1 MPPASDQLLFG
12 TAGVPQGA
20 PGTSTLEGIQYI
32 KKIGL
37 DCQEIEFVKGTKMR
51 PDTAKK
57 IKEKAAEINVRL
69 SVHAPYYINMNSIEE
84 GKRIASRE
92 RLLAAA
98 RLAHLCGARNVV
110 FHTGYYGKDT
120 PEKTFETIKKGV
132 AEVVS
137 ILKKER
143 IPVILR
149 PEVMGKRSQFG
160 SLEEILFLCRE
171 MEGET
176 LPCLDFCHLHA
187 REGRINTYEEFCQVL
202 SQVGKQIGDNAL
214 KDLHIHIS
222 GVAYSDKGEIKHLNL
237 NESDF
242 QYNELIKALKDH
254 QVEGMVICES
264 PNQEKDALLLKK
276 VYRNL

>member
-1 MPPASDQLLFG
+1 MSPASDQLLFG
-12 TAGVPQGA
+12 TAGVPQGT

-32 KKIGL
+32 KEIGL

-84 GKRIASRE
+84 GKRMASQE
-92 RLLAAA
+92 RLLTAA

-171 MEGET
+171 VDGT
-176 LPCLDFCHLHA
+176 LPCLDFSHLYA
-187 REGRINTYEEFCQVL
+187 REGKINSYKEFYRVL
-202 SQVGKQIGDNAL
+202 NKVGKKLGDSAL
-214 KDLHIHIS
+214 KDIHIHIS

-237 NESDF
+237 NETDF
-242 QYNELIKALKDH
+242 RYEDWIQALKD
-254 QVEGMVICES
+254 QDVAGMVICES
-264 PNQEKDALLLKK
+264 PYQEKDALLLKK
-276 VYRNL
+276 VYRSL